1 MGRLRFGSLDP
12 QIPEYDSLAD
22 FHVQQNRIELR
33 IPWGLINFTD
43 PSSRMVLWLEKGGKA
58 RKTEGIRM
66 LAVSYKPAAS
76 GMAAADTGRES
87 NIADSLPAP
96 LAKDRVALYSW
107 EGWDTP
113 VYHTYEK
120 ESFRLCRRAFEE
132 MPEGR

>member
-1 MGRLRFGSLDP
+1 
-12 QIPEYDSLAD
+12 
-22 FHVQQNRIELR
+22 
-33 IPWGLINFTD
+33 
-43 PSSRMVLWLEKGGKA
+43 
-58 RKTEGIRM
+58 M